1 MENLGMI
8 LNFLMDHKLFLLM
21 ELNIKAMINGITFLM
36 KNIIGEEHLI
46 ILKTN
51 IVKYKSLMELI
62 QLI

>member
-51 IVKYKSLMELI
+51 IVKYKFLMELI